1 MFCAVYKSLKKQQT
15 YLYIEKKDDFSKV
28 PDSLMAL
35 MGAKELVMLVP
46 KRPTK
51 DFSCVSIESLELA
64 FKEPG
69 YYLQLPPPPE
79 NYLKQHLAAQA
90 KAKLS
95 KKESE

>member
-15 YLYIEKKDDFSKV
+15 YLYIEKKDDFAKV
-28 PDSLMAL
+28 PSSLLDL
-35 MGAKELVMLVP
+35 MGAKELVMVVP

-51 DFSCVSIESLELA
+51 DFARVEITALEKA
-64 FKEPG
+64 FKEQG

-90 KAKLS
+90 KAKQQ
-95 KKESE
+95 

>member
-28 PDSLMAL
+28 PASLIEL

-51 DFSCVSIESLELA
+51 DFASVKIDAIEAA
-64 FKEPG
+64 FKEQG

-79 NYLKQHLAAQA
+79 NYLKQHLAEQA
-90 KAKLS
+90 KAKNQ
-95 KKESE
+95 

>member
-15 YLYIEKKDDFSKV
+15 YLYIEKKNDFAKV
-28 PDSLMAL
+28 PSSLLDL
-35 MGAKELVMLVP
+35 MGAKELVMVVP

-51 DFSCVSIESLELA
+51 DFARVEISTLEKAL
-64 FKEPG
+64 EEHG

-90 KAKLS
+90 KAKQQ
-95 KKESE
+95 